1 MIMPVYSSGS
11 RPAWSP
17 SRVFRLAYFDARPEA
32 RIQAVYDGRCPRDEA
47 AQEEE
52 EAAARICYGYSTV
65 GTVLYS
71 LGLFY
76 PFSDISFGM
85 CWCLMSWVQQV
96 HNAAVVARSLG
107 CQCDTEM
114 PTGRTLTETSR

>member
-65 GTVLYS
+65 GTVGTVLYS

-85 CWCLMSWVQQV
+85 CWCLMSWVQ
-96 HNAAVVARSLG
+96 HTPPGRERRSSDALLLEDVS
-107 CQCDTEM
+107 Q
-114 PTGRTLTETSR
+114 PAHW

>member
-52 EAAARICYGYSTV
+52 EAAALLRLRLRYRRYRTVFTRPILSGYLTRI
-65 GTVLYS
+65 
-71 LGLFY
+71 
-76 PFSDISFGM
+76 
-85 CWCLMSWVQQV
+85 
-96 HNAAVVARSLG
+96 N
-107 CQCDTEM
+107 
-114 PTGRTLTETSR
+114 ETRIVSRYKH

>member
-47 AQEEE
+47 AQELE
-52 EAAARICYGYSTV
+52 EAAAPSRADIELVTV
-65 GTVLYS
+65 ELDQSRRG
-71 LGLFY
+71 
-76 PFSDISFGM
+76 
-85 CWCLMSWVQQV
+85 
-96 HNAAVVARSLG
+96 
-107 CQCDTEM
+107 
-114 PTGRTLTETSR
+114 GR

>member
-17 SRVFRLAYFDARPEA
+17 SRVFGLAYFDARPEA

-52 EAAARICYGYSTV
+52 EAAALLRLYGYGTV

-76 PFSDISFGM
+76 PGI
-85 CWCLMSWVQQV
+85 
-96 HNAAVVARSLG
+96 
-107 CQCDTEM
+107 
-114 PTGRTLTETSR
+114 

>member
-96 HNAAVVARSLG
+96 HNAAVVAMVYLQKHRI
-107 CQCDTEM
+107 
-114 PTGRTLTETSR
+114 PSRNILQKPPR

>member
-52 EAAARICYGYSTV
+52 EAAALLRLYGYGTV
-65 GTVLYS
+65 GTVPYS

-76 PFSDISFGM
+76 PGI
-85 CWCLMSWVQQV
+85 
-96 HNAAVVARSLG
+96 
-107 CQCDTEM
+107 
-114 PTGRTLTETSR
+114 

>member
-1 MIMPVYSSGS
+1 MIMPAPSSGS

-52 EAAARICYGYSTV
+52 EAAALLRLRAVGLAEVFTAYSIRV
-65 GTVLYS
+65 
-71 LGLFY
+71 F
-76 PFSDISFGM
+76 
-85 CWCLMSWVQQV
+85 
-96 HNAAVVARSLG
+96 N
-107 CQCDTEM
+107 
-114 PTGRTLTETSR
+114 

>member
-1 MIMPVYSSGS
+1 MPVYSSGRR
-11 RPAWSP
+11 RPGRPCRA
-17 SRVFRLAYFDARPEA
+17 FRLVAYFDARPEA
-32 RIQAVYDGRCPRDEA
+32 RIQAVYDGRCTRDEA

-76 PFSDISFGM
+76 PGI
-85 CWCLMSWVQQV
+85 
-96 HNAAVVARSLG
+96 
-107 CQCDTEM
+107 
-114 PTGRTLTETSR
+114 

>member
-1 MIMPVYSSGS
+1 MPVYSSGS

-52 EAAARICYGYSTV
+52 EAAALLVRTQHLSSRAWYENV
-65 GTVLYS
+65 R
-71 LGLFY
+71 F
-76 PFSDISFGM
+76 
-85 CWCLMSWVQQV
+85 
-96 HNAAVVARSLG
+96 AAQLAGAQHAAKRSASHAY
-107 CQCDTEM
+107 E
-114 PTGRTLTETSR
+114 

>member
-52 EAAARICYGYSTV
+52 EAAALLRLRYRRYRTVFTRPILSGYLTRI
-65 GTVLYS
+65 
-71 LGLFY
+71 
-76 PFSDISFGM
+76 
-85 CWCLMSWVQQV
+85 
-96 HNAAVVARSLG
+96 N
-107 CQCDTEM
+107 
-114 PTGRTLTETSR
+114 ETRIVSRYKH